1 MLNWVHMCAPV
12 ISVIQEEISNGELHE
27 ILDLVESRSF
37 SQLRNELVDMNP
49 ADIAEEMAL
58 IEEDKALIVVFRLLP
73 KEQAAEVFSYL
84 EPEDQQRIVEGI
96 SDKELASIVN
106 DMFVDDAADF
116 TEEMPANIVR
126 RVLATAD
133 PETRKAINQI
143 LKYPDNSAGSLMT
156 TELLRLKGEWNVA
169 AAIQYVRHTCDE
181 LASIT
186 YAFVTDE
193 FRHLTGVVSMKDVLA
208 AKDDQLISEIMD
220 DDVIYAKT
228 LDDQAE
234 VAETFKKYDIVS
246 MPVVD
251 GEDRLVGLITI
262 DDVVDVIEEETT
274 EDIYKMAAM
283 APIEDSYMS
292 TSVFTLAR
300 KRVVWLLVLMISA
313 TFTGLIITKF
323 ENMLTAVAILT
334 SFIPML
340 MDTCGNAGSQASVS
354 VIRALVLGEVKFSSM
369 LKVIWKEFRV
379 SIIVGLC
386 VAIVNFLRII
396 VFYYMGMY
404 QLEAGQNIY
413 LIAGVVSATL
423 VLAVICA
430 KFVGCTLPLLADKCK
445 LDPALMAS
453 PMITTIVDAVSLL
466 VYFGIASIVLL

>member
-1 MLNWVHMCAPV
+1 M
-12 ISVIQEEISNGELHE
+12 HE
-27 ILDLVESRSF
+27 ILNLVESRSF
-37 SQLRNELVDMNP
+37 GELRKVLEDMNP
-49 ADIAEEMAL
+49 ADIAEQMAE
-58 IEEDKALIVVFRLLP
+58 IEDVKSLVIVFRLLP

-84 EPEDQQRIVEGI
+84 EPDDQQRIVGSI

-106 DMFVDDAADF
+106 EMFVDDAVDF
-116 TEEMPANIVR
+116 TEEMPANIVD
-126 RVLATAD
+126 RVLRVSD
-133 PETRKAINQI
+133 PETRKAINQL
-143 LKYPDNSAGSLMT
+143 LKYPDSSAGSLMT
-156 TELLRLKGEWNVA
+156 TELLRLKSEWSVE
-169 AAIQYVRHTCDE
+169 AAINYVRRSCSE

-193 FRHLTGVVSMKDVLA
+193 SRHLKGVASMKDVLA
-208 AKDDQLISEIMD
+208 AKDDELIADIMD
-220 DDVIYAKT
+220 TEVIYAQT
-228 LDDQAE
+228 TEDQAD
-234 VAETFKKYDIVS
+234 VAERFKKYDIVS

-251 GEDRLVGLITI
+251 GEMRLVGLITI

-283 APIEDSYMS
+283 APIEDSYMQ
-292 TSVFTLAR
+292 TSVFSLAK
-300 KRVVWLLVLMISA
+300 KRIVWLLILMISA

-354 VIRALVLGEVKFSSM
+354 VIRALVLGEVKFSNI

-379 SIIVGLC
+379 SILVGLA
-386 VAIVNFLRII
+386 VAAVNYLRII
-396 VFYYMGMY
+396 ICYYIGLY
-404 QLEAGQNIY
+404 SVDPGQNIY
-413 LIAGVVSATL
+413 IIAGVVSMTL

-430 KFVGCTLPLLADKCK
+430 KFVGCTLPLLADKLK

-466 VYFGIASIVLL
+466 VYFGIASLILIR

>member
-1 MLNWVHMCAPV
+1 MPV
-12 ISVIQEEISNGELHE
+12 SRGGNNNGELHE
-27 ILDLVESRSF
+27 ILSLVEERSF
-37 SQLRNELVDMNP
+37 GELRRVLVEMNP
-49 ADIAEEMAL
+49 ADIAEQMAE
-58 IEEDKALIVVFRLLP
+58 IPDDKSLVVVFRLLP

-84 EPEDQQRIVEGI
+84 ESEDQQRIVEGI
-96 SDKELASIVN
+96 SDKELASIIN
-106 DMFVDDAADF
+106 DMFVDDAVDF
-116 TEEMPANIVR
+116 TEEMPANIVN
-126 RVLATAD
+126 RVLSTAD
-133 PETRKAINQI
+133 PETRRAINQL
-143 LKYPDNSAGSLMT
+143 LKYPDYSAGSLMT
-156 TELLRLKGEWNVA
+156 TELLRIKSEWTVE
-169 AAIQYVRHTCDE
+169 AAISYVRSCCRE

-193 FRHLTGVVSMKDVLA
+193 SRHLSGVVSMKDLLGA
-208 AKDDQLISEIMD
+208 ADDELVSNIMD
-220 DDVIYAKT
+220 DDVIYAST
-228 LDDQAE
+228 TEDQAD
-234 VAETFKKYDIVS
+234 VAERFKKYDVVS

-251 GEDRLVGLITI
+251 GEMRLVGLITI
-262 DDVVDVIEEETT
+262 DDVVDVIEDENT

-292 TSVFTLAR
+292 TSVFQLAK

-354 VIRALVLGEVKFSSM
+354 VIRALVLGEVRFSNI

-379 SIIVGLC
+379 SIIVGIC
-386 VAIVNFLRII
+386 VAIVNFIRII
-396 VFYYMGMY
+396 VCYYIGMY
-404 QLEAGQNIY
+404 QVDPGQNIY
-413 LIAGVVSATL
+413 LIAGVVSITL

-430 KFVGCTLPLLADKCK
+430 KFVGCTLPLLADKAK

-466 VYFGIASIVLL
+466 VYFGIASLVLL

>member
-1 MLNWVHMCAPV
+1 MKEDIFH
-12 ISVIQEEISNGELHE
+12 GELHE

-37 SQLRNELVDMNP
+37 GELRHVLEDMNP
-49 ADIAEEMAL
+49 ADIAEQMAE
-58 IEEDKALIVVFRLLP
+58 IEDDKALVIVFRLLP

-84 EPEDQQRIVEGI
+84 EPEEQQRIVAGI

-106 DMFVDDAADF
+106 EMFVDDAVDF
-116 TEEMPANIVR
+116 TEEMPANIVK
-126 RVLATAD
+126 RVLSVSD
-133 PETRKAINQI
+133 PETRRAINQL
-143 LKYPDNSAGSLMT
+143 LKYPENSAGSLMT
-156 TELLRLKGEWNVA
+156 TELLRLKGEWCVA
-169 AAIQYVRHTCDE
+169 DAIRYVRRSCSE

-186 YAFVTDE
+186 YAFVTDDG
-193 FRHLTGVVSMKDVLA
+193 RHLLGVASMKDVLA
-208 AKDDQLISEIMD
+208 AEDDEIISELMD
-220 DDVIYAKT
+220 TEVIYCT
-228 LDDQAE
+228 TTEDQAD
-234 VAETFKKYDIVS
+234 VAERFKKYDVVS

-251 GEDRLVGLITI
+251 GESRLVGLITI

-283 APIEDSYMS
+283 APIEDSYMQ
-292 TSVFTLAR
+292 TSVFALAR
-300 KRVVWLLVLMISA
+300 KRVVWLLVLMVSA
-313 TFTGLIITKF
+313 TFTGMIITKF

-354 VIRALVLGEVKFSSM
+354 VIRSLVLGEVEFKDM

-379 SIIVGLC
+379 SILVG
-386 VAIVNFLRII
+386 VAVAVVNFLRII
-396 VFYYMGMY
+396 LFYYIGMY
-404 QLEAGQNIY
+404 SLDAGQNIY
-413 LIAGVVSATL
+413 IIAAVVSMTL
-423 VLAVICA
+423 ILAVICA
-430 KFVGCTLPLLADKCK
+430 KFVGCTLPMLADKLK

>member
-1 MLNWVHMCAPV
+1 MARREQGGKN
-12 ISVIQEEISNGELHE
+12 NGELHE
-27 ILDLVESRSF
+27 ILNLVEQRYF
-37 SQLRNELVDMNP
+37 GQLRNVLVDMNP
-49 ADIAEEMAL
+49 ADIAEQMAEIEDDKSL
-58 IEEDKALIVVFRLLP
+58 IIVFRLLP

-84 EPEDQQRIVEGI
+84 EPDDQERIVNGI
-96 SDKELASIVN
+96 SDRELASIVN
-106 DMFVDDAADF
+106 EMFVDDAVDF

-126 RVLATAD
+126 RVLSTAD
-133 PETRKAINQI
+133 AETRRAINQL
-143 LKYPDNSAGSLMT
+143 LKYPESSAGSLMT
-156 TELLRLKGEWNVA
+156 TELLRLKSEWTVA
-169 AAIQYVRHTCDE
+169 SAIDYVRKNCME

-186 YAFVTDE
+186 YAFVTDD
-193 FRHLTGVVSMKDVLA
+193 FRHLKGVVSMKEVLGSS
-208 AKDDQLISEIMD
+208 DETLISEIAD
-220 DDVIYAKT
+220 DDVIYAVT
-228 LDDQAE
+228 TEDQAD
-234 VAETFKKYDIVS
+234 VAERFKKYDVVS

-251 GEDRLVGLITI
+251 KEMRLVGLITI
-262 DDVVDVIEEETT
+262 DDVVDVMEDETT

-292 TSVFTLAR
+292 TSVFSLAK

-323 ENMLTAVAILT
+323 ESMLTAVAILT

-354 VIRALVLGEVKFSSM
+354 VIRALVLGEVKFGSIM
-369 LKVIWKEFRV
+369 KVIWKEFRV
-379 SIIVGLC
+379 SIIVGVC
-386 VAIVNFLRII
+386 VAVVNFVRII
-396 VFYYMGMY
+396 AFYYMGMY
-404 QLEAGQNIY
+404 QIDAGQNIF

-423 VLAVICA
+423 ILAVICA
-430 KFVGCTLPLLADKCK
+430 KFVGCTLPLLADKAK

>member
-1 MLNWVHMCAPV
+1 MAARNK
-12 ISVIQEEISNGELHE
+12 EDNNNGELHE
-27 ILDLVESRSF
+27 ILSLVEERAF
-37 SQLRNELVDMNP
+37 GKLREILVDMNP
-49 ADIAEEMAL
+49 ADIAEQMTE
-58 IEEDKALIVVFRLLP
+58 IEDDKSLVIVFRLLP

-84 EPEDQQRIVEGI
+84 ESDEQQRIVARI
-96 SDKELASIVN
+96 SDRELAGLVN
-106 DMFVDDAADF
+106 EMFVDDAVDF
-116 TEEMPANIVR
+116 TEEMPANIVK
-126 RVLATAD
+126 RVLSTAD
-133 PETRKAINQI
+133 PETRKAINQL
-143 LKYPDNSAGSLMT
+143 LKYPEDSAGSLMT
-156 TELLRLKGEWNVA
+156 TELLRLKGEWTVSE
-169 AAIQYVRHTCDE
+169 AISYVRKNCME

-193 FRHLTGVVSMKDVLA
+193 SRHLTGVVSMKEVLGSE
-208 AKDDQLISEIMD
+208 DDELISSIMD
-220 DDVIYAKT
+220 DDVIYAST
-228 LDDQAE
+228 TEDQAD
-234 VAETFKKYDIVS
+234 VAERFKKYDVVS

-251 GEDRLVGLITI
+251 GEMRLVGLITI
-262 DDVVDVIEEETT
+262 DDVVDVMDDETT

-292 TSVFTLAR
+292 TSVFALAK

-354 VIRALVLGEVKFSSM
+354 VIRALVLGEVHFSGI

-379 SIIVGLC
+379 SIIVGIC
-386 VAIVNFLRII
+386 VAVVNFVRII
-396 VFYYMGMY
+396 AFYYMGMY
-404 QLEAGQNIY
+404 QIDAGQNIF
-413 LIAGVVSATL
+413 LIASVVSMTL

-430 KFVGCTLPLLADKCK
+430 KFVGCTLPLLADKAK

-466 VYFGIASIVLL
+466 VYFGIASLVLL

>member
-1 MLNWVHMCAPV
+1 M
-12 ISVIQEEISNGELHE
+12 HE
-27 ILDLVESRSF
+27 ILSLVEERAF
-37 SQLRNELVDMNP
+37 SKLRGVLIDMNP
-49 ADIAEEMAL
+49 ADIAEQMTE
-58 IEEDKALIVVFRLLP
+58 IEDDKSLVIVFRLLP

-84 EPEDQQRIVEGI
+84 ESEEQQRIVTRI
-96 SDKELASIVN
+96 SDRELAGLVN
-106 DMFVDDAADF
+106 EMFVDDAVDF

-126 RVLATAD
+126 RVLALAD
-133 PETRKAINQI
+133 PDTRKAINQL

-156 TELLRLKGEWNVA
+156 TELLRLKGEWTVA
-169 AAIQYVRHTCDE
+169 EAIAYVRKNCME
-181 LASIT
+181 LESIT
-186 YAFVTDE
+186 YAFVTDDS
-193 FRHLTGVVSMKDVLA
+193 RHLTGVVSMKEVLGSPDEA
-208 AKDDQLISEIMD
+208 LISSIMD
-220 DDVIYAKT
+220 DDVIYAAT
-228 LDDQAE
+228 TEDQAD
-234 VAETFKKYDIVS
+234 VAEQFKKYDIVS

-251 GEDRLVGLITI
+251 GEMRLVGLITI
-262 DDVVDVIEEETT
+262 DDVVDVMEDETT

-292 TSVFTLAR
+292 TSVFSLAK

-354 VIRALVLGEVKFSSM
+354 VIRALVLGEVHFSSM

-379 SIIVGLC
+379 SIIVGVC
-386 VAIVNFLRII
+386 VAVVNFIRII
-396 VFYYMGMY
+396 AFYYLGMY
-404 QLEAGQNIY
+404 QIEAGQNIF
-413 LIAGVVSATL
+413 LIAGVVSMTL
-423 VLAVICA
+423 ILAVICA
-430 KFVGCTLPLLADKCK
+430 KFVGCTLPLLADKAK

-466 VYFGIASIVLL
+466 VYFGIASLVLL

>member
-1 MLNWVHMCAPV
+1 
-12 ISVIQEEISNGELHE
+12 
-27 ILDLVESRSF
+27 
-37 SQLRNELVDMNP
+37 
-49 ADIAEEMAL
+49 
-58 IEEDKALIVVFRLLP
+58 
-73 KEQAAEVFSYL
+73 
-84 EPEDQQRIVEGI
+84 
-96 SDKELASIVN
+96 
-106 DMFVDDAADF
+106 MFVDDAVDF

-126 RVLATAD
+126 RVLSTAD
-133 PETRKAINQI
+133 PDTRKEINQL
-143 LKYPDNSAGSLMT
+143 LKYPESSAGSLMT
-156 TELLRLKGEWNVA
+156 TELLRLKGEWTVEN
-169 AAIQYVRHTCDE
+169 AITYVRHTCQE

-186 YAFVTDE
+186 YAFVTDDS
-193 FRHLTGVVSMKDVLA
+193 RHLLGVVSMKDILA
-208 AKDDQLISEIMD
+208 AKDDDLVSNIMD
-220 DDVIYAKT
+220 DDVIYAVT
-228 LDDQAE
+228 TEDQAD
-234 VAETFKKYDIVS
+234 VAERFKKYDVVS

-251 GEDRLVGLITI
+251 GEERLVGLITI
-262 DDVVDVIEEETT
+262 DDVVDVMEDETT

-323 ENMLTAVAILT
+323 ESMLTAVAILT

-354 VIRALVLGEVKFSSM
+354 VIRALVLGEVKFGTIF
-369 LKVIWKEFRV
+369 KVIWKEFRV
-379 SIIVGLC
+379 SIIVGIC
-386 VAIVNFLRII
+386 VAVVNFIRI
-396 VFYYMGMY
+396 VAFYYMGMY
-404 QLEAGQNIY
+404 TLEPGQSIF

-466 VYFGIASIVLL
+466 VYFGIASLVLL

>member
-1 MLNWVHMCAPV
+1 M
-12 ISVIQEEISNGELHE
+12 HE
-27 ILDLVESRSF
+27 ILNLVESHSF
-37 SQLRNELVDMNP
+37 SELRNVLVDMNP
-49 ADIAEEMAL
+49 ADIAEQMAE
-58 IEEDKALIVVFRLLP
+58 IDDDKALVVVFRLLP

-84 EPEDQQRIVEGI
+84 EPDDQQRIVARI

-106 DMFVDDAADF
+106 DMFVDDAVDF
-116 TEEMPANIVR
+116 TEEMPANIVK
-126 RVLATAD
+126 RVLSMAD
-133 PETRKAINQI
+133 PETRKAINQL
-143 LKYPDNSAGSLMT
+143 LKYPESSAGSLMT
-156 TELLRLKGEWNVA
+156 TELLRLKSEWTVVN
-169 AAIQYVRHTCDE
+169 AIQYVRRTCSE

-186 YAFVTDE
+186 YAFVTDDY
-193 FRHLTGVVSMKDVLA
+193 RHLTGVVSMKDVLA
-208 AKDDQLISEIMD
+208 APDDELIGSIMD
-220 DDVIYAKT
+220 DDVIYAVT
-228 LDDQAE
+228 TEDQAD
-234 VAETFKKYDIVS
+234 VAERFKKYDVVS

-251 GEDRLVGLITI
+251 GEERLVGLITI
-262 DDVVDVIEEETT
+262 DDVVDVIEDETT

-292 TSVFTLAR
+292 TSVFALAR

-354 VIRALVLGEVKFSSM
+354 VIRALVLGEVKFSSIF
-369 LKVIWKEFRV
+369 KVIWKEFRV
-379 SIIVGLC
+379 SIIVGIC
-386 VAIVNFLRII
+386 VAIVNFIRI
-396 VFYYMGMY
+396 VGFYYLGMY
-404 QLEAGQNIY
+404 SLEPSQNIF

-430 KFVGCTLPLLADKCK
+430 KFVGCTLPLLADRCK

-466 VYFGIASIVLL
+466 VYFGIASLVLL